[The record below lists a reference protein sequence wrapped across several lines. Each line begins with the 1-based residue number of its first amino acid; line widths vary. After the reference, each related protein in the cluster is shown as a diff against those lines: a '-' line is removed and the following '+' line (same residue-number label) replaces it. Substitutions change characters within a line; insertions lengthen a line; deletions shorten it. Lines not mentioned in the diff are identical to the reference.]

1 MNFTKNL
8 SFVLE
13 LLKYTN
19 KNFSICKFY
28 QVQELKKQK
37 INKEIIEFG
46 SNNYDE
52 SLIKYYKKKI
62 SKIYYS
68 NIFKKN
74 NKDYFSI
81 NLEKKN
87 NIKKKFSNILA
98 FNVLEHIYNDSNAIS
113 EFKKMLKPNGKLYI
127 STPFLYRYHQ
137 APKDYKRYKL
147 DYFEKILKDKKFK
160 IKKKIS
166 FGTGPFLASYAL
178 MFDYIKKIP
187 LICYPI
193 VLFCYLMD
201 NFLLIFHKKNKNNL
215 YPVCIFI
222 VAQK

>member
-137 APKDYKRYKL
+137 APKDYKRYTL

-178 MFDYIKKIP
+178 MFDYIKK
-187 LICYPI
+187 
-193 VLFCYLMD
+193 
-201 NFLLIFHKKNKNNL
+201 FL
-215 YPVCIFI
+215 
-222 VAQK
+222 